1 MNLLIISNADSCRS
15 RIAQAL
21 LSSFGKGMKVY
32 SAGTMPAA
40 EIHPL
45 VLKLIKETG
54 IEPNTQPPHSI
65 REYTNENW
73 DHIIVLSGTADDIRN
88 LFRKEVKHWYH
99 LPFEDLFSTAAP
111 SEAELWDRLIRLKED
126 IQRKMYELYRDDLRE
141 QLLPRWSCGANDFC
155 RCE

>member
-65 REYTNENW
+65 L
-73 DHIIVLSGTADDIRN
+73 LSGTADDIRN

-141 QLLPRWSCGANDFC
+141 QVLPRCSCGANDFC

>member
-1 MNLLIISNADSCRS
+1 MLEWDILNYLKKWRTNLRA
-15 RIAQAL
+15 
-21 LSSFGKGMKVY
+21 
-32 SAGTMPAA
+32 T
-40 EIHPL
+40 
-45 VLKLIKETG
+45 
-54 IEPNTQPPHSI
+54 PHSI

-141 QLLPRWSCGANDFC
+141 QLLPRCSYGANDFC

>member
-45 VLKLIKETG
+45 VLKLIKETD

-99 LPFEDLFSTAAP
+99 VGSPDTPERRYTKKNVRTIPGRSERAITTA
-111 SEAELWDRLIRLKED
+111 L
-126 IQRKMYELYRDDLRE
+126 
-141 QLLPRWSCGANDFC
+141 
-155 RCE
+155 

>member
-45 VLKLIKETG
+45 VLKL
-54 IEPNTQPPHSI
+54 TQS
-65 REYTNENW
+65 
-73 DHIIVLSGTADDIRN
+73 
-88 LFRKEVKHWYH
+88 
-99 LPFEDLFSTAAP
+99 LPEGGKTLVS
-111 SEAELWDRLIRLKED
+111 SSL
-126 IQRKMYELYRDDLRE
+126 
-141 QLLPRWSCGANDFC
+141 
-155 RCE
+155 

>member
-45 VLKLIKETG
+45 VLKLIKETD

-65 REYTNENW
+65 REYTTTKTGT
-73 DHIIVLSGTADDIRN
+73 ISSYFPVRPMIYAISSGR
-88 LFRKEVKHWYH
+88 R
-99 LPFEDLFSTAAP
+99 
-111 SEAELWDRLIRLKED
+111 
-126 IQRKMYELYRDDLRE
+126 
-141 QLLPRWSCGANDFC
+141 
-155 RCE
+155 